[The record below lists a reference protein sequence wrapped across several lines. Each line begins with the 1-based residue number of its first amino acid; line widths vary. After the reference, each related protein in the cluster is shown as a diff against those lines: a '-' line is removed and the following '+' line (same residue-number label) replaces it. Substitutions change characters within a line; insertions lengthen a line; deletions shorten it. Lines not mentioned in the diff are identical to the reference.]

1 MKTESSQV
9 YSQITPLQRALLT
22 PIIIIGPFMAILDTT
37 VVDVIIPKIMAPLST
52 DIYGVQWVITSY
64 MIAAATGLLLCE
76 KIAKA
81 VGLKWI
87 FIVGLILFT
96 SSSFMCGHA
105 TSLAE
110 MIFFRTLQGLGES
123 FIVAPG
129 QTMLFMI
136 YPPDKKGFAMGIY
149 SLCVSFAPSLGP
161 TLGGYITEHLS
172 WRFVFYI
179 NVPIGIL
186 NVIAC
191 FFLLPKVLEEKEK
204 VKFNLLSFLL
214 ISSATVS
221 LLIFLSKGQEK
232 GWFQSLFILTLFIIS
247 LLCFVLYMMS
257 ELLSKRSFIDFSIF
271 KIPEFRSGLGMYFF
285 VLGLSMYQIFYI
297 LPLYYENL
305 KMFSTLKAGL
315 HIMPMALTVAV
326 FSITSGILSDKLR
339 PDKIL
344 IGSGI
349 VLFIAVFLILPK
361 LNYYTP
367 SLNTI
372 FLTIPYGVGAGM
384 FFAPVTTL
392 SLSKLKDKTNLGTSL
407 LHYIRFVGGSF
418 GTAIATNTLQRRI
431 AFHYDEISAMQSKN
445 LFYIKLYIKKWFLL
459 ASKMFS
465 PELALKK
472 VKALFG
478 HLTYLQASSLAFQDT
493 FRESSIFVLIGCVF
507 LVIYLFRS
515 KFKSKEA
522 T

>member
-1 MKTESSQV
+1 
-9 YSQITPLQRALLT
+9 
-22 PIIIIGPFMAILDTT
+22 
-37 VVDVIIPKIMAPLST
+37 
-52 DIYGVQWVITSY
+52 
-64 MIAAATGLLLCE
+64 
-76 KIAKA
+76 
-81 VGLKWI
+81 
-87 FIVGLILFT
+87 
-96 SSSFMCGHA
+96 MCGHA
-105 TSLAE
+105 KTLTE

-123 FIVAPG
+123 FVVAPG

-136 YPPDKKGFAMGIY
+136 YPPEKRGLAMGIY

-186 NVIAC
+186 DVIAC
-191 FFLLPKVLEEKEK
+191 FLFLPKALESRQKL
-204 VKFNLLSFLL
+204 KFNLLSFLL

-232 GWFQSLFILTLFIIS
+232 GWFQSMFILQLFIIS
-247 LLCFVLYMMS
+247 ILCFIFYIIS
-257 ELLSKRSFIDFSIF
+257 ELLSKESFIDFSIF

-285 VLGLSMYQIFYI
+285 ILGLSMYQIFYI

-305 KMFSTLKAGL
+305 KLFSTLKAGL

-326 FSITSGILSDKLR
+326 FSITSGILSDKLG
-339 PDKIL
+339 PEKIL

-349 VLFIAVFLILPK
+349 VLFIAVFFILPK

-367 SLNTI
+367 NINTI
-372 FLTIPYGVGAGM
+372 FLTIPYGMGAGM

-392 SLSKLKDKTNLGTSL
+392 SLSKLKEKTNLGTCL

-418 GTAIATNTLQRRI
+418 GTALATNTLQRRI
-431 AFHYDEISAMQSKN
+431 AFHYDETVAIQSKN
-445 LFYIKLYIKKWFLL
+445 LFYIKIYLKKWYFLV
-459 ASKMFS
+459 SKMFS

-472 VKALFG
+472 VKALLGFA
-478 HLTYLQASSLAFQDT
+478 TYVQASSHGFQDT
-493 FRESSIFVLIGCVF
+493 FKESSIFVIIGCVF
-507 LVIYLFRS
+507 LLIYLLRP
-515 KFKSKEA
+515 KKSKDF
-522 T
+522 